1 MTGVEVPGIYDG
13 VCFYLCQTCGVWRHR
28 FARSDDRRAKV
39 ALYIEQAQIVPKVVV
54 KHDA

>member
-1 MTGVEVPGIYDG
+1 MMGVEVPSIYDG
-13 VCFYLCQTCGVWRHR
+13 VCFYLCQTCGVWWHR

-39 ALYIEQAQIVPKVVV
+39 ELYIEQAQIVPKVVV